1 MIPEWI
7 FQVIGMAATA
17 SAVYAGI
24 KADLATL
31 HNKADSA
38 IFQAQKAHERIDHLL
53 QR

>member
-1 MIPEWI
+1 MMPEWI
-7 FQVIGMAATA
+7 FQVIGMAGTA
-17 SAVYAGI
+17 AAVYAGI